1 MKDVEHRSTAVV
13 AALENRRSQGHEP
26 PEQIKD
32 FLEEEQRSNK
42 NTPLSRLLPKGDGS
56 YEAQECEW
64 QISLLQELNRRM
76 ESAETWRAIRLWL
89 MLGNFVGDGFVAH
102 REVGLQQDFAAL

>member
-32 FLEEEQRSNK
+32 FLRVRFSHCF
-42 NTPLSRLLPKGDGS
+42 D
-56 YEAQECEW
+56 
-64 QISLLQELNRRM
+64 
-76 ESAETWRAIRLWL
+76 
-89 MLGNFVGDGFVAH
+89 D
-102 REVGLQQDFAAL
+102 